1 MNILEFFRAAFTP
14 NGLSQS
20 AFRNA
25 PRADTHWVSPEIT
38 IYRRQ
43 RSVVWQ
49 CRFKLRDGRWHR
61 LSTGCADPDQAFDGY
76 GGQRVGVDPAKERI
90 IIVSSW
96 REDYMPEVYDLFT
109 NLQKM

>member
-1 MNILEFFRAAFTP
+1 MQAIRMQKASSSCVQDFMRSATTQQIRNRTKRSGKVFDGYGYQTWTNP
-14 NGLSQS
+14 NFGDRKSYW
-20 AFRNA
+20 
-25 PRADTHWVSPEIT
+25 WV
-38 IYRRQ
+38 
-43 RSVVWQ
+43 
-49 CRFKLRDGRWHR
+49 
-61 LSTGCADPDQAFDGY
+61 GY